1 LIIQSCIVL
10 LFFSSVFSSHAFAA
24 EDPDELYRKGR
35 FAEAEKAYAAAD
47 MDHPKDIRY
56 RYNRGCAAFQ
66 NSDYKGSI
74 AAFSSVMRRTKE
86 DETHFRAAY
95 NLGNTAFK
103 QGDFAAASVFFKKA
117 LLIKRDSED
126 ARYNLELALRELEK
140 QRKKAEQEKDKSRQ
154 GSGKSEGK
162 ENQSKAGEKKKD
174 RDRQDPNQE
183 ADGKSS
189 ESQDQEDKKD
199 QGEFGKEEE
208 QKDNRQDKG
217 RQPKQEEPEDLS
229 GELTPREAL
238 PEEKEKDQGPA
249 SARAMMDK
257 KKAEALLDNMKED
270 PARFFRYRI
279 PEDKKRGVKSGK
291 DW

>member
-1 LIIQSCIVL
+1 MLIRFCIGFL
-10 LFFSSVFSSHAFAA
+10 LLAWVFSSHAFAA

-35 FAEAEKAYAAAD
+35 FAEAEKAYAGAD

-66 NSDYKGSI
+66 NSDYKGAL

-86 DETHFRAAY
+86 HETGFRAAY

-103 QGDFAAASVFFKKA
+103 QGDFVSAAAFFKKA
-117 LLIKRDSED
+117 LLTKRDNED

-140 QRKKAEQEKDKSRQ
+140 QKKKAEQEKDKSQ
-154 GSGKSEGK
+154 KGSDKSGDK
-162 ENQSKAGEKKKD
+162 EKQSKEGEKKEGQDKSKKD
-174 RDRQDPNQE
+174 
-183 ADGKSS
+183 DGKSS

-199 QGEFGKEEE
+199 QGESGKEEE
-208 QKDNRQDKG
+208 QKDNRQDKD
-217 RQPKQEEPEDLS
+217 RQPKEKEPEDLS

-249 SARAMMDK
+249 SVRAMMDK

-270 PARFFRYRI
+270 PAKFFRYQI
-279 PEDKKRGVKSGK
+279 PEDKRRGVKSGK

>member
-1 LIIQSCIVL
+1 MIIRFCIRFL
-10 LFFSSVFSSHAFAA
+10 LLTWVFSSHAFAA

-35 FAEAEKAYAAAD
+35 FAEAEKAYAGAD

-66 NSDYKGSI
+66 NSDYKGAI

-103 QGDFAAASVFFKKA
+103 QGDFASASAFFKKA
-117 LLIKRDSED
+117 LLIKQDSED
-126 ARYNLELALRELEK
+126 AGYNLELALRELEK
-140 QRKKAEQEKDKSRQ
+140 QKKKAEQEKDKSQ
-154 GSGKSEGK
+154 KGSDKSGDK
-162 ENQSKAGEKKKD
+162 EKQSKEGEKKEGQDKSKKD
-174 RDRQDPNQE
+174 
-183 ADGKSS
+183 DGKSS
-189 ESQDQEDKKD
+189 ESQYQEDKKD
-199 QGEFGKEEE
+199 QGESGKEEE
-208 QKDNRQDKG
+208 QKDNRQDKD

-238 PEEKEKDQGPA
+238 PEDKEKNQDPA

-270 PARFFRYRI
+270 PAKFFRYQI
-279 PEDKKRGVKSGK
+279 PEDKRRGVKSGK